1 MKLAEALLLRA
12 DLQKKLASLKSR
24 LAENVKV
31 QEGDDPDE
39 LPDELLITANQ
50 IIGELYV
57 LIEKIHKTN
66 SSAILENG
74 KSLLSVL
81 NERDELVERH
91 KLLLSAIESSKTES
105 DRYSYREIKWQK
117 QINVKALQ
125 KQADDIAIK
134 LRHSNIAI
142 QSANWQI
149 ELVE

>member
-39 LPDELLITANQ
+39 LPEELLITASQ
-50 IIGELYV
+50 IIGELYA

-66 SSAILENG
+66 SKAILENG

-91 KLLLSAIESSKTES
+91 KLLLSAIESSKTEN

-125 KQADDIAIK
+125 QQADDIAIK
-134 LRHSNIAI
+134 LRHINIAI

-149 ELVE
+149 ELAE

>member
-24 LAENVKV
+24 LSENVKV
-31 QEGDDPDE
+31 QEGDNPDE

-50 IIGELYV
+50 IIGELYN

-66 SSAILENG
+66 SKSVLENG

-91 KLLLSAIESSKTES
+91 KLLLSAIESSKTET

-125 KQADDIAIK
+125 QQADDIAIK
-134 LRHSNIAI
+134 LRQINIAI

-149 ELVE
+149 DILE